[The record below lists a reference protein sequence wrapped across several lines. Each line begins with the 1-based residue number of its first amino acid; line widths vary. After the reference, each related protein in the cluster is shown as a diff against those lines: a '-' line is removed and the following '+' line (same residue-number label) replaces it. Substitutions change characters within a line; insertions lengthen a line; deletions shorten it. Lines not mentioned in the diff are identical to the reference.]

1 MGKTFEFCGNIYWR
15 KKATVILHGEHSEE
29 TLIRRGVLQGCVF
42 SPNLFKLYSKN
53 ILREIEDMKGINL
66 GRHNISN
73 VELIL
78 YKF

>member
-1 MGKTFEFCGNIYWR
+1 M
-15 KKATVILHGEHSEE
+15 ILHGEHSEE
-29 TLIRRGVLQGCVF
+29 TPIRRGVLQGCVF
-42 SPNLFKLYSKN
+42 SPDLFNLYSEN

-66 GRHNISN
+66 GGHNISN